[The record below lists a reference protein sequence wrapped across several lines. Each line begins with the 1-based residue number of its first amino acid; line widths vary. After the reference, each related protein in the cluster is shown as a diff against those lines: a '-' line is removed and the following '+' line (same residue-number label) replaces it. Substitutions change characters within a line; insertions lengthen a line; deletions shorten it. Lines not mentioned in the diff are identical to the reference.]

1 MNRIYFTVEL
11 SKQINEIIIKKRRR
25 RERERE
31 RDGKATKTTTTSST
45 LFFIKLITK

>member
-25 RERERE
+25 REREME
-31 RDGKATKTTTTSST
+31 RQQKQLQHHQFYFYKVNY
-45 LFFIKLITK
+45 